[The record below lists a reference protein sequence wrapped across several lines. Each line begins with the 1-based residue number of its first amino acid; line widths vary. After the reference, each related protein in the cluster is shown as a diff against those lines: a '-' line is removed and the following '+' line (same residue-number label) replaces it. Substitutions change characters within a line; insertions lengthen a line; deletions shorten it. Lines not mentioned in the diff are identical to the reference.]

1 MVKSAAEENA
11 YHYAETGHGGGECKG
26 EDGFYLHDPRTTH
39 YNRLSDLFSNGSSSE
54 DSGLCFLPPR
64 YARNKKLLEAFNL
77 MKSFQFQFRK
87 K

>member
-1 MVKSAAEENA
+1 MEVRPVVESADENA
-11 YHYAETGHGGGECKG
+11 YHYAETGHGGGGGGGECEG

-64 YARNKKLLEAFNL
+64 
-77 MKSFQFQFRK
+77 
-87 K
+87 